1 MMPTTPEKIAKWM
14 VTALER
20 DEFLYQQTAV
30 YEIAQRF
37 GDEFTY
43 INERGS
49 LCIDRQVL
57 KAFRKL
63 TEEIVVWERGQRV
76 WRKRQEAD
84 EGGRRQ
90 N

>member
-1 MMPTTPEKIAKWM
+1 MMPSTPEDIAEWM

-20 DEFLYQQTAV
+20 DKFLHQETAV

-43 INERGS
+43 VNQNGN
-49 LCIDRQVL
+49 LAIDRRVL
-57 KAFRKL
+57 TAFRKL
-63 TEEIVVWERGQRV
+63 TEKTVVWEKGERL

-84 EGGRRQ
+84 EGGRKQ